1 MWGGSRCVMTSRDDH
16 WDANRIGA
24 CAQPI
29 RIDGGWLIIYHGVKF
44 ASGGPIYRLGA
55 AVLDGKDPSKI
66 HCRSAIPI
74 LSPREYYERV
84 GDVNNVVFSCGA
96 ILEDDGETL
105 KIYYGASDTS
115 ICLAHGNVN
124 NLMQFCTIGEQ

>member
-1 MWGGSRCVMTSRDDH
+1 MVPSNSFANFLSSSRFLLKCL
-16 WDANRIGA
+16 DA
-24 CAQPI
+24 
-29 RIDGGWLIIYHGVKF
+29 DL
-44 ASGGPIYRLGA
+44 
-55 AVLDGKDPSKI
+55 KDPSKV

-96 ILEDDGETL
+96 ILEDDGEQL

-115 ICLAHGNVN
+115 ICVGTANVN
-124 NLMQFCTIGEQ
+124 ELMQFCTIGEH